1 MKLDDRPRVLRSAA
15 GGPAQLK
22 DSNSARPL
30 AVRLVLLAAAVR
42 AAYLIVVAVLAY
54 LLPDYDTSAH
64 LLSEHCADTW
74 PEEAAAAQQYLPGVV
89 WDSIFFHRIAACGY
103 EYEQF
108 YAFYPGL
115 PRECCL
121 CQPSSRLSWWLLW
134 AAGRRQFMPLLNPEP
149 CVVHLLRGSL
159 TAPLNVFALQSW
171 CTSCAVQVSM

>member
-1 MKLDDRPRVLRSAA
+1 MSVDGIHRILRLAA
-15 GGPAQLK
+15 DGPAQLK
-22 DSNSARPL
+22 DSSNNRPL

-42 AAYLIVVAVLAY
+42 AAYLVVVAVLAY

-64 LLSEHCADTW
+64 LLSEHCADSW

-115 PRECCL
+115 PRECFL
-121 CQPSSRLSWWLLW
+121 CEIISRLPWSLLL
-134 AAGRRQFMPLLNPEP
+134 ATDQQTAGKSQLMPLLRHVLLTQLSMSLP
-149 CVVHLLRGSL
+149 CSPG
-159 TAPLNVFALQSW
+159 PLPAQHR
-171 CTSCAVQVSM
+171 